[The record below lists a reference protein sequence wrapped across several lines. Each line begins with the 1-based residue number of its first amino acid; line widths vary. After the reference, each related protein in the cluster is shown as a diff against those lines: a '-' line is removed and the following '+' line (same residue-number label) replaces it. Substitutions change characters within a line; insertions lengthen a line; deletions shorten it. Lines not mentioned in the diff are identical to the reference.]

1 MKPSTAKNVA
11 YNLRASKQA
20 ERRILIDFLKC
31 ANEAGVTIS
40 DCRYVGMGGT
50 QFYDFHLLHRFLGV
64 KRMVSLERDDD
75 MFKRPVFNCPYCF
88 IKVMNITLL
97 QSLLNSIVTARERYI
112 GLITMMP

>member
-50 QFYDFHLLHRFLGV
+50 QFYERDFRAYKELIRFLP
-64 KRMVSLERDDD
+64 RYYE
-75 MFKRPVFNCPYCF
+75 
-88 IKVMNITLL
+88 
-97 QSLLNSIVTARERYI
+97 SII
-112 GLITMMP
+112 